1 MAKNWFKGSVSI
13 IMASLIVASG
23 ATVLTAGAIEAANTD
38 VSAATVSTSAELSIA
53 SFYANSTC
61 YYHRVGNPIQFKG
74 DIQNGTLYRDSYK
87 SAYIYIMKDGK
98 TVATLNYNRGNQRR
112 DTWTPSAEGNYTAKL
127 VVVDW
132 SDKQVEATTSFTVIK
147 SYIKS
152 FKASQSRVKLGEY
165 VTFDAE
171 PVNAAMRYGAFSKYD
186 IIIEKDGKVVT
197 TLSDVHCD
205 PENLKF
211 YPTDTGTYKATLD
224 MKDFYGYQFAKV
236 STTFEAYATGLDIK
250 NFEASSSS
258 VIKRVNSSLTL
269 GATIEG
275 AQLYKNSYKWANI
288 YVYFNGE
295 QVAKLD
301 YQIGAMR
308 RNTFTP
314 TVAGTYTAKM
324 VVCDW
329 YDNSGVATMSFDV
342 VESRVAA
349 FYATPYVQ
357 YINRD
362 VTFDYVLE
370 NAGMKYGMY
379 SSFEIDIKKDGK
391 VVKTI
396 SDQHA
401 QPENLKF
408 KTNVAG
414 QYEAVLKVKDFYGFQ
429 LPESSTYFTILNPQI
444 TSFAVTKPSPIVNQ
458 EATFKSVIKDARM
471 HYGMYS
477 KYEIVI
483 KKGSATVA
491 TLSDQHAGDLKWTP
505 TSTGSYTATLN
516 VTDFYGYKLDSK
528 TISFKVVKPLA
539 ISAVTASKTKMTV
552 GQSITVKATGSNGAG
567 SYKYACY
574 YKKNTDASWKTLAN
588 YGTTNTFTFK
598 PTEAGTYNVMISVKD
613 ANTTYASKYVNIVVS
628 PALVNT
634 SKVSTT
640 SMKAGSKVT
649 VTANSTGGSGNT
661 TYCIQYKTSTA
672 SSWTTYQNYS
682 TNKTV
687 SIKLN
692 QISAYS
698 VKVTA
703 KDSNGKTTAKTF
715 TVNVTK

>member
-1 MAKNWFKGSVSI
+1 MNKKWFKSSVSM

-23 ATVLTAGAIEAANTD
+23 ATVLTAGAIEAANTN
-38 VSAATVSTSAELSIA
+38 VSAAAVDSADLTIA
-53 SFYANSTC
+53 SFYANSTSC
-61 YYHRVGNPIQFKG
+61 YYRVGSQIKFYG
-74 DIQNGTLYRDSYK
+74 DIQNATLYRDSYK
-87 SAYIYIMKDGK
+87 SAYIYIQKDGN

-112 DTWTPSAEGNYTAKL
+112 DTWTPSEEGYYTAKL

-132 SDKQVEATTSFTVIK
+132 SDNQAEETTSFTVIR

-152 FKASQSRVKLGEY
+152 FKASASKVKLGEY

-186 IIIEKDGKVVT
+186 IIIEKDGKVVK

-211 YPTDTGTYKATLD
+211 YPSQSGTYKATLD

-236 STTFEAYATGLDIK
+236 STTFEAYTKGLEIK
-250 NFEASSSS
+250 NFNAASSS

-269 GATIEG
+269 DADIEG
-275 AQLYKNSYKWANI
+275 AKLYKDSYKFADI

-301 YQIGAMR
+301 YQRGAMR
-308 RNTFTP
+308 RNRFTP
-314 TVAGTYTAKM
+314 TVAGTYTAKI

-329 YDNSGVATMSFDV
+329 YDNSGEATMTFDV
-342 VESRVAA
+342 VESRVAT
-349 FYATPYVQ
+349 FYTSTSTPY
-357 YINRD
+357 INQP
-362 VTFDYVLE
+362 VTFGYVLD

-379 SSFEIDIKKDGK
+379 SSFKIEIQKDGK
-391 VVKTI
+391 TVETI
-396 SDQHA
+396 DDQHA

-408 KTNVAG
+408 QTNVAG
-414 QYEAVLKVKDFYGFQ
+414 QYKAVLKVKDFYGFEF
-429 LPESSTYFTILNPQI
+429 PEATTYFTVLNPQI
-444 TSFAVTKPSPIVNQ
+444 TSFTVTAPSPIVNK

-471 HYGMYS
+471 RYGMYS

-483 KKGSATVA
+483 KKDNKVVT

-505 TSTGSYTATLN
+505 KTTGKYTATLN
-516 VTDFYGYKLDSK
+516 VTDFFGYKLASK
-528 TISFKVVKPLA
+528 TISFTVVNPLS
-539 ISAVTASKTKMTV
+539 ISNVSASKTKMTV
-552 GQSITVKATGSNGAG
+552 GQSITAEATASNGAG

-574 YKKNTDASWKTLAN
+574 YKKTSDLSWKTLVD
-588 YGTTNTFTFK
+588 YGTAKKFTFK
-598 PTEAGTYNVMISVKD
+598 PTEAGTYNVMILVKD
-613 ANTTYASKYVNIVVS
+613 ANGSSASKFTTITVS

-640 SMKAGSKVT
+640 SMKVNSKVT
-649 VTANSTGGSGNT
+649 VNANSTGGSGNT
-661 TYCIQYKTSTA
+661 TYLIQYKTSTA
-672 SSWTTYQNYS
+672 SKWTTYQNYS
-682 TNKTV
+682 TNKKV
-687 SIKLN
+687 SLKLG
-692 QISAYS
+692 QVATYS
-698 VKVTA
+698 IKVTA

-715 TVNVTK
+715 TVKVTK